1 MPQIK
6 IKGIEKETVKA
17 FSKSMVDDLS
27 SIIDCPRDHLI
38 IECQEVI
45 SIFDGEEIPVYPFI
59 ELAWFDRGTEVQDK
73 VSDCIFKYL
82 SDANIEEAELAF
94 TTFKERNY
102 YYNGK
107 HF

>member
-6 IKGIEKETVKA
+6 IKGIDKDIVKG

-27 SIIDCPRDHLI
+27 EIIDCPRDHLV
-38 IECQEVI
+38 IECQDVI
-45 SIFDGEEIPVYPFI
+45 SIFDGEEIAVYPFI
-59 ELAWFDRGTEVQDK
+59 EVAWFDRGLEVQDK
-73 VSDCIFKYL
+73 VSECIFKYL
-82 SDANIEEAELAF
+82 EKAKIEEAELAF
-94 TTFKERNY
+94 LTFKERNY